1 MWENAKNILRRQIFR
16 FIFHYNY
23 FYKPVLMT
31 SSCKKFPVAVW
42 TDRDLHQI
50 ALRVP
55 GWMCL
60 PCIVA
65 SQQDVVRAWTGKRRE
80 WRAAFVR
87 KAVFRVGKSRG
98 KMGNAKGGEKVIDS
112 MKVTAADLVALFM
125 KKLMVHIYVDKS
137 WTLTRKNFVFT
148 QSSGHIFFLA
158 KISRRRLMGMNF
170 SYIAN

>member
-1 MWENAKNILRRQIFR
+1 MWENAKNILCRQIFR

-98 KMGNAKGGEKVIDS
+98 KMGNAKGGEKSHWFNEGHCCRSCRVVHEEINGAHICRQELDID
-112 MKVTAADLVALFM
+112 
-125 KKLMVHIYVDKS
+125 KKK
-137 WTLTRKNFVFT
+137 
-148 QSSGHIFFLA
+148 
-158 KISRRRLMGMNF
+158 RRLYTIEWSYFLLGQNF
-170 SYIAN
+170 TATADGHEL